1 MIVILQLFRLVLVL
15 VAWVAMLYD
24 NYHHR
29 DLKLVCYAYTFLVLS
44 AVAAIFASMAS
55 QAQNP
60 IVVVFDYLTHIFG
73 ILLAGLLF
81 LLTAYAAH
89 QQMNAVEEKTKQIF
103 GVKK

>member
-1 MIVILQLFRLVLVL
+1 MVILQLFRLVLAF
-15 VAWVAMLYD
+15 VAWVAILYD

-44 AVAAIFASMAS
+44 SIAAIFASMAS

-60 IVVVFDYLTHIFG
+60 IIVVFNYLTHIFG

-81 LLTAYAAH
+81 LLTAYAAN
-89 QQMNAVEEKTKQIF
+89 QQMKAVEEKTKQVF